1 MSSFFISPIPRLPYS
16 SMATYLVNP
25 CPNVKERWV
34 YKTSRQAGVE
44 FSDDMIRG
52 AGELER
58 IYMVM
63 RNVAPP

>member
-1 MSSFFISPIPRLPYS
+1 
-16 SMATYLVNP
+16 MATYLVNP